1 MPLHDLIPIL
11 IGWAIAIASPGP
23 ATLAISGTALS
34 AGRARGLAVALGV
47 VTGSAV
53 WALVAG
59 LGLGAV
65 MLGNAWMIEALRYGG
80 AAYLAWLAWKS
91 ARSALQS
98 GAAANAAAPV
108 ESLRRAWARG
118 ALIHLTNPKAA
129 LFWGA
134 IFAVVIPAGS
144 PASVLWQV
152 GLSCL
157 GVSVVTFT
165 LMALAFS
172 SRPLAWAWLRARRV
186 FDAAF
191 ALLFGLA
198 ALRVL
203 TARLTPA

>member
-11 IGWAIAIASPGP
+11 IGWAVAIASPGP
-23 ATLAISGTALS
+23 ATLAITGTAL
-34 AGRARGLAVALGV
+34 AGGRARGLAVAMGV

-53 WALVAG
+53 WALIAG

-65 MLGNAWMIEALRYGG
+65 MMGHAWMIEALRYGG
-80 AAYLAWLAWKS
+80 AAYLIWLAWKS
-91 ARSALQS
+91 ARSALRS
-98 GAAANAAAPV
+98 GAAINGVAPV

-134 IFAVVIPAGS
+134 MFAVVIPVGS
-144 PASVLWQV
+144 PPAVLWQV

-157 GVSVVTFT
+157 AVSVATFT

-172 SRPLAWAWLRARRV
+172 SRPVAWAWLRARRA

-191 ALLFGLA
+191 ALMFGLA

-203 TARLTPA
+203 TARLTLA